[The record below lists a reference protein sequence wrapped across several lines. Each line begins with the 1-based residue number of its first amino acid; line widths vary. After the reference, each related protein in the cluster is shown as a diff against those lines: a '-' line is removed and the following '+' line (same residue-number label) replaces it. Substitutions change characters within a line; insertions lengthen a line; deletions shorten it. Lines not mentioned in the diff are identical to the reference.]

1 MEITFT
7 INWHINIDPK
17 LKIMDKKASKQFLKI
32 KRYVLPKEINDKT
45 HNKIY
50 QANIYTEWTQIN

>member
-50 QANIYTEWTQIN
+50 QANIYTE